1 MNVAEVGHMEVSSPA
16 VSQTGKS
23 ACPEQSES
31 GQIHG
36 NVFSE
41 ASELRHQLGSE
52 TIRNEQ
58 GEISFSEIVTEG
70 SLTEPLGPPPEDV
83 SKSGQAG
90 KDSSPQQITSENL
103 YDYNSASLSEPS
115 YQKHQLGSE
124 LVHNKPAETSS
135 AVSSCADKKKL
146 QPSYENA
153 TNSSLAG
160 PLPLD
165 VSESIETG
173 KILSTQQIILEQHDS
188 DSGGLLGGPSEGK
201 DQLASGLAQTRSVK
215 TSPAV
220 SSCFADKQLQS
231 SFENVPKSSLTEYL
245 GLPSED
251 VFKSSHAQTSL
262 LPQQTTSEQVHE
274 FGSANDLVEQKHQL
288 GSELMQS
295 EPLGTTVAGSSCVN
309 EQMQSFSDSVAKNSV
324 TDPVEL
330 LCENVSRD
338 SQKGKSSC
346 SQPSISEQTYEFG
359 SGTGESSEQH
369 QLDSEFVHNLPVE
382 TNTVVPTCV
391 VIEQSKP
398 HLEATKKCSLS
409 EQTGPPPADSNKDLG
424 TEPLGPPPDDLA
436 NNSTPEQLET
446 PPKKTIKNPRRLGR
460 RDKRT
465 PNSLKKKYMLRSLVA
480 SDRVLRSRTPGKP
493 KAPESSNNSAHV
505 STVEEKKKKIK
516 KRRGKRVVADEFSR
530 IKSRLRYLLNRISYE
545 QSLIEAYSSEGW
557 RGSSLEKLKPEKE
570 LQRATSEI
578 FRRKLKIR
586 DLFQHIDLLCAEG
599 TLPDSLFDSDGQ
611 IDSEDIF
618 CAKCG
623 LKDLSA
629 NNDIILCDGACDRGF
644 HQHCLEPPLLSEDIP
659 PDDEGWLCPGCDC
672 KDDCIDTL
680 NEFQGTNLSIT
691 DNWEKVYPEAAA
703 AAGHKQDHNFGLP
716 SDDSDDNDYNPCE
729 PDDENVEG
737 DESSSDESEYASAA
751 EDLEAPAEELE
762 APPNEEQ
769 YLGLPSDD
777 SEDDEYDP
785 DAPDLDEK
793 VTKESS
799 SSDFTSDS
807 EDFAAVL
814 DENRPSGGSGGK
826 RSKTGGKKQSLNDEL
841 LSTIDTEPGQ
851 DGSAPV
857 SGRRQVERL
866 DYKKLHDE
874 EYGNIST
881 DSSDDED
888 WNGIAAPKKRKRTT
902 GEVAPMSPNGRT
914 PNGKNNNDIK
924 HNLKETNRTPKRNTR
939 QKANVKD
946 TNNSPMKSPNGS
958 GKSGSSGKRTTSAY
972 KKLGEAVT
980 QRLYKSFKEN
990 QYPERAAKESLAQE
1004 LGLTFQK
1011 VSKWFENAR
1020 WSFNHSSHMEAHMA
1034 NSASKKD
1041 TPLPQKNKKTLEPV
1055 PDMFTRDSTCNGA
1068 PSKALPKDNITMP
1081 EHSGNSRDSELVTQ
1095 GSNERKSTTRSSRK
1109 RKGRSESDCQA
1120 SGSDLRIEE
1129 TKKPPAKSP
1138 KANEVQ
1144 SGGGMMTRRRKSC
1157 T

>member
-16 VSQTGKS
+16 ASQTGKS

-36 NVFSE
+36 SVFSE

-173 KILSTQQIILEQHDS
+173 KILSTQQIILGQHDS
-188 DSGGLLGGPSEGK
+188 DSGGLLGEPSEGK

-274 FGSANDLVEQKHQL
+274 FGSANDLVEQKHQP

-295 EPLGTTVAGSSCVN
+295 EPLGTIVAGSSCVN

-391 VIEQSKP
+391 VIEQSEP

-424 TEPLGPPPDDLA
+424 TEPLGPPPDDVA
-436 NNSTPEQLET
+436 NNSTLEQLET

-691 DNWEKVYPEAAA
+691 DSWEKVYPEAAA

-762 APPNEEQ
+762 APPKEEQ

-814 DENRPSGGSGGK
+814 DENRPLGGSGGK
-826 RSKTGGKKQSLNDEL
+826 RSKTGGKKL

-914 PNGKNNNDIK
+914 PNGKNNDDIK

-990 QYPERAAKESLAQE
+990 QYPERATKESLAQE

-1041 TPLPQKNKKTLEPV
+1041 TPLPQK
-1055 PDMFTRDSTCNGA
+1055 
-1068 PSKALPKDNITMP
+1068 
-1081 EHSGNSRDSELVTQ
+1081 
-1095 GSNERKSTTRSSRK
+1095 
-1109 RKGRSESDCQA
+1109 
-1120 SGSDLRIEE
+1120 
-1129 TKKPPAKSP
+1129 TKNA
-1138 KANEVQ
+1138 
-1144 SGGGMMTRRRKSC
+1144 
-1157 T
+1157 

>member
-36 NVFSE
+36 SVFSE

-58 GEISFSEIVTEG
+58 GEISFSKIVTES

-90 KDSSPQQITSENL
+90 EDSSPQQITSENL

-124 LVHNKPAETSS
+124 LVHNKPVETSS

-153 TNSSLAG
+153 TKSSLAG
-160 PLPLD
+160 PLQLHPLD
-165 VSESIETG
+165 VSESIEAG

-188 DSGGLLGGPSEGK
+188 DSGGLLGEPSEGK
-201 DQLASGLAQTRSVK
+201 DQLGSGLVQTRSVK
-215 TSPAV
+215 TSPTV

-231 SFENVPKSSLTEYL
+231 TFENVPKSSLTEYL

-262 LPQQTTSEQVHE
+262 LPQQTTSEQMHE

-295 EPLGTTVAGSSCVN
+295 EPLGTIVAMSSCVN

-391 VIEQSKP
+391 VIEQSEP
-398 HLEATKKCSLS
+398 HLEAAKKSSLS

-424 TEPLGPPPDDLA
+424 TEPLGPPPDDVA
-436 NNSTPEQLET
+436 NNSTLEQLET

-505 STVEEKKKKIK
+505 SSVEEKKKKIK

-545 QSLIEAYSSEGW
+545 QSLIDAYSSEGW
-557 RGSSLEKLKPEKE
+557 RGSRCVYCIYS
-570 LQRATSEI
+570 
-578 FRRKLKIR
+578 
-586 DLFQHIDLLCAEG
+586 
-599 TLPDSLFDSDGQ
+599 
-611 IDSEDIF
+611 
-618 CAKCG
+618 
-623 LKDLSA
+623 
-629 NNDIILCDGACDRGF
+629 
-644 HQHCLEPPLLSEDIP
+644 LLSYIVLMF
-659 PDDEGWLCPGCDC
+659 W
-672 KDDCIDTL
+672 DT
-680 NEFQGTNLSIT
+680 
-691 DNWEKVYPEAAA
+691 
-703 AAGHKQDHNFGLP
+703 
-716 SDDSDDNDYNPCE
+716 
-729 PDDENVEG
+729 
-737 DESSSDESEYASAA
+737 
-751 EDLEAPAEELE
+751 
-762 APPNEEQ
+762 
-769 YLGLPSDD
+769 
-777 SEDDEYDP
+777 
-785 DAPDLDEK
+785 
-793 VTKESS
+793 
-799 SSDFTSDS
+799 
-807 EDFAAVL
+807 VL
-814 DENRPSGGSGGK
+814 DFLCHLRCFLENFHV
-826 RSKTGGKKQSLNDEL
+826 
-841 LSTIDTEPGQ
+841 IFFFF
-851 DGSAPV
+851 
-857 SGRRQVERL
+857 
-866 DYKKLHDE
+866 
-874 EYGNIST
+874 
-881 DSSDDED
+881 
-888 WNGIAAPKKRKRTT
+888 
-902 GEVAPMSPNGRT
+902 
-914 PNGKNNNDIK
+914 IK
-924 HNLKETNRTPKRNTR
+924 
-939 QKANVKD
+939 
-946 TNNSPMKSPNGS
+946 
-958 GKSGSSGKRTTSAY
+958 
-972 KKLGEAVT
+972 
-980 QRLYKSFKEN
+980 
-990 QYPERAAKESLAQE
+990 
-1004 LGLTFQK
+1004 
-1011 VSKWFENAR
+1011 
-1020 WSFNHSSHMEAHMA
+1020 
-1034 NSASKKD
+1034 
-1041 TPLPQKNKKTLEPV
+1041 
-1055 PDMFTRDSTCNGA
+1055 
-1068 PSKALPKDNITMP
+1068 
-1081 EHSGNSRDSELVTQ
+1081 
-1095 GSNERKSTTRSSRK
+1095 
-1109 RKGRSESDCQA
+1109 
-1120 SGSDLRIEE
+1120 
-1129 TKKPPAKSP
+1129 
-1138 KANEVQ
+1138 
-1144 SGGGMMTRRRKSC
+1144 
-1157 T
+1157 